1 MAGLTRRGMVAAL
14 ATLPAACAGPPAP
27 PRAVHPDLARLDRL
41 VAAYPDHLAGIEDAA
56 LVWHD
61 GTRMPTGAGLPPRPM
76 AAMLDDA
83 TIAEQM
89 RQDYQPGPLAAPPPP
104 GEDPGRLRNTAFFA
118 KMYGECRDGAVRPR
132 LRRVAWMPGFSAQG
146 LMVTTVNDVA
156 GRLERVIAA
165 LEALPPGLRAFLLPA
180 AGTYNC
186 RVIAGTN
193 RPSMHGTG
201 AAIDIA
207 TRRSD
212 YWVWTLGRGGAE
224 EATPDAA
231 LPAWRNRIPEEIVAA
246 FEAER
251 FIWGG
256 KWSRFDTMHFEY
268 RPELFPATVS
278 A

>member
-1 MAGLTRRGMVAAL
+1 VKRRAVLAGLAA
-14 ATLPAACAGPPAP
+14 LPAACAAPPPAV
-27 PRAVHPDLARLDRL
+27 RHEGADEARLARL
-41 VAAYPDHLAGIEDAA
+41 VAAYPDHLAAVEDGE
-56 LVWHD
+56 LIWRD

-76 AAMLDDA
+76 AVMLDDA

-89 RQDYQPGPLAAPPPP
+89 RQDYQPGPLTGPPPP
-104 GEDPGRLRNTAFFA
+104 GDDPGRLRNTAFFA
-118 KMYGECRDGAVRPR
+118 RMYGACEEGAVRPH
-132 LRRVAWMPGFSAQG
+132 LRRVAWMPSVSAQG

-156 GRLERVIAA
+156 GRLERVIAR
-165 LEALPPGLRAFLLPA
+165 LEALPAALHVYLLPA

-186 RVIAGTN
+186 RAIAGTA

-212 YWVWTLGRGGAE
+212 YWLWAMGRDAQRE
-224 EATPDAA
+224 EGVTPDEA
-231 LPAWRNRIPEEIVAA
+231 LPPWRNRIPEAIVAA
-246 FEAER
+246 FESER

-268 RPELFPATVS
+268 RPEFFP
-278 A
+278 